1 MSRSF
6 ENYANEF
13 IEEESRSKGSNSNT
27 DHMRRMYE
35 QAETSSSR
43 LQRQRGIEVS
53 RGKQPE
59 VQENDLYYSFSRA
72 TPLEQLQKELQK
84 LVEDYCPPQDGSRLP
99 QIGIGQQLGEYKLVR
114 ELGKGRVG
122 EVFLGKH
129 ISSKERVAVKVLQC
143 ANQIEKQHV
152 KSFCKEIEYM
162 ASLNHPHIVRL
173 LGFGSKDKVPFLV
186 MEYASHGTLKNK
198 RLSPM
203 RVAELVK
210 QLAGALDYMHI
221 EKQLVH
227 CDIKP
232 KNLLLRKKSKGK
244 GSEALVGDLGLA
256 ALVETERSVGT
267 FGYIAWEQWLGKPC
281 PASDQYALGVVVHE
295 LLSGELPR
303 WSDNHIGISSK
314 ITSPKIREVL
324 ARVLDKDLNK
334 CFHNVADFSEAFE
347 QACQEQSQQQS
358 LERLSRY
365 VWSCCAR

>member
-1 MSRSF
+1 M
-6 ENYANEF
+6 
-13 IEEESRSKGSNSNT
+13 
-27 DHMRRMYE
+27 DHLRRMCE
-35 QAETSSSR
+35 QAEASSSR
-43 LQRQRGIEVS
+43 LQRQRGIEVF
-53 RGKQPE
+53 RGKRPE

-72 TPLEQLQKELQK
+72 TPLEQLQEELQK

-114 ELGKGRVG
+114 ELGKGRFG
-122 EVFLGKH
+122 EVFLGEH
-129 ISSKERVAVKVLQC
+129 ISSKELVAVKALQC

-162 ASLNHPHIVRL
+162 STLNHPHIVRL

-203 RVAELVK
+203 RVAKLVK

-232 KNLLLRKKSKGK
+232 ENLLLRKKSKGK
-244 GSEALVGDLGLA
+244 GSEVLVGDLGLA
-256 ALVETERSVGT
+256 APVGTERFVGT
-267 FGYIAWEQWLGKPC
+267 FGYVAWEQWLGKPC
-281 PASDQYALGVVVHE
+281 PASDQYALGVVVHK
-295 LLSGELPR
+295 LLSGELPD
-303 WSDNHIGISSK
+303 WNDSNSIGISSK
-314 ITSPKIREVL
+314 ITSPQINEVL
-324 ARVLDKDLNK
+324 ACVLDKDKNK
-334 CFHNVADFSEAFE
+334 RFPNGEAFSEALD

-358 LERLSRY
+358 LKRLSRY
-365 VWSCCAR
+365 VWSCYAR

>member
-6 ENYANEF
+6 ENYKNKSLG
-13 IEEESRSKGSNSNT
+13 ESRSKGSSPNT
-27 DHMRRMYE
+27 DHLRRMCA
-35 QAETSSSR
+35 QAETSSLR
-43 LQRQRGIEVS
+43 LQRPRRIEVS
-53 RGKQPE
+53 RGKRPE
-59 VQENDLYYSFSRA
+59 VQENDLYYSFSGA

-114 ELGKGRVG
+114 ELGKGSLG
-122 EVFLGKH
+122 EVFLGEH
-129 ISSKERVAVKVLQC
+129 ISSKELVAVKALQC

-162 ASLNHPHIVRL
+162 STLNHPHIVRL

-203 RVAELVK
+203 RVAKLVK
-210 QLAGALDYMHI
+210 QLAGALDYMH
-221 EKQLVH
+221 EKPLVH

-232 KNLLLRKKSKGK
+232 ENLLLRKKSKGK
-244 GSEALVGDLGLA
+244 ESEALVGDLSSA
-256 ALVETERSVGT
+256 APPVETERSVGT
-267 FGYIAWEQWLGKPC
+267 IGYIAWEQRSGKPC
-281 PASDQYALGVVVHE
+281 PASDQYSLGVVVHK
-295 LLSGELPR
+295 LLSGELLR
-303 WSDNHIGISSK
+303 WCDDYIDISSK

-324 ARVLDKDLNK
+324 TRVLDKDLNK
-334 CFHNVADFSEAFE
+334 RFHKVEDFSKAFE
-347 QACQEQSQQQS
+347 QACQEQPQQQS
-358 LERLSRY
+358 LKRLSQY